1 MDAGA
6 KRVLVPTDSRRDF
19 AELPAELIDK
29 LQIDFYCDPAKAL
42 FKAFAEV

>member
-1 MDAGA
+1 MDADA
-6 KRVLVPTDSRRDF
+6 KRVLIPTESRRDF

-29 LQIDFYCDPAKAL
+29 LQIDFYGEPVKAV

>member
-6 KRVLVPTDSRRDF
+6 RRVLIPTEGRRDF

-29 LQIDFYCDPAKAL
+29 LQIDFYSDPAKAA
-42 FKAFAEV
+42 FKVFAEV